1 MKIYGINYGGFG
13 NAVFNVLG
21 TILLKVL
28 FPDLELV
35 SFETMEEIETY
46 KQTAIKMDD
55 EYFLEI
61 INAKIERY
69 TDILDPSQHYWLSA
83 YCQYDEIYVRYQ
95 KQIVEYI
102 LAHPQEKIF
111 AGHTYRFFPIH
122 DIVSVQETE
131 SYDVL
136 LHLRLGDFVAL
147 GWVIHPESIRQAFTK
162 ALADTLA
169 DALAD
174 ASSNDL
180 ADTLADALSND
191 RNKKIGIMVDHR
203 NTELEKKYV
212 EYIREIC
219 PAAEILENNDIITD
233 YNLLKNAKHVIA
245 SCSTFSWIAVLFAQE
260 NQTVSFPNYEHRWQH
275 EQFRRTHDRFTYYE
289 FSRISEENLRAFLF
303 SHFSKY
309 VEK

>member
-28 FPDLELV
+28 FPDLEMV
-35 SFETMEEIETY
+35 PFETMEEIEEY
-46 KQTAIKMDD
+46 KQTAIKIND

-61 INAKIERY
+61 VNTKIEHNR
-69 TDILDPSQHYWLSA
+69 DLLDVTRNYWNNS
-83 YCQYDEIYVRYQ
+83 YCQYDEIYVRYRE
-95 KQIVEYI
+95 QIVDYI

-111 AGHTYRFFPIH
+111 AGHTYRFFPIG

-131 SYDVL
+131 IYDVL

-147 GWVIHPESIRQAFTK
+147 GWTIHPESIREAFTN
-162 ALADTLA
+162 ALVE
-169 DALAD
+169 
-174 ASSNDL
+174 SKVE
-180 ADTLADALSND
+180 
-191 RNKKIGIMVDHR
+191 NKKIGIIVDHR
-203 NTELEKKYV
+203 KTELEKKYV
-212 EYIREIC
+212 EYIQEIC

-233 YNLLKNAKHVIA
+233 YNILRNAKHVIA

-275 EQFRRTHDRFTYYE
+275 EQFRRTHDRFYPYD
-289 FSRISEENLRAFLF
+289 FSRISETDLRAFLLNR
-303 SHFSKY
+303 
-309 VEK
+309 